1 MGRMFNRNAR
11 NGRMIVSPSGGSPSH
26 KNNTNSVKS
35 KHKTTIT
42 SSSTNSKKG
51 TGKMKNKKQNG
62 KKYLK
67 ISEANKENYM
77 MAA

>member
-1 MGRMFNRNAR
+1 
-11 NGRMIVSPSGGSPSH
+11 MIISPSGGSPSH
-26 KNNTNSVKS
+26 KNNTNSVKA
-35 KHKTTIT
+35 KHKATVT

-51 TGKMKNKKQNG
+51 THKTSKGKKANG